1 MQIRRAN
8 LKDAGILSTLN
19 ADVQRLH
26 ADALPHLFKQPERDA
41 FALQF
46 MREQLPDPNNYFFI
60 GSLDGE
66 DIGYIF
72 TRVIDRPENPYT
84 YAWHYVYIDQISVK
98 PAYQNKGFGKL
109 LIQEVV
115 RLAEEVGADWTGL
128 DSWTFN
134 EVAIAFFEKQGF
146 STFNQ
151 RMWLNIP

>member
-1 MQIRRAN
+1 MEIRRAN
-8 LKDAGILSTLN
+8 LEDAGILSALN

-26 ADALPHLFKQPERDA
+26 ADALPHLFKQPEDDA

-46 MREQLPDPNNYFFI
+46 MREQLSDPRSYFFI

-72 TRVIDRPENPYT
+72 ARVIDRPENPYT

-98 PAYQNKGFGKL
+98 PAYQNKGCGKL

-115 RLAEEVGADWTGL
+115 KLAAEVGADWVGL
-128 DSWTFN
+128 DTWSFN
-134 EVAIAFFEKQGF
+134 EQAITFFEKQGF

-151 RMWLNIP
+151 RMWLTRP